1 MTCQILCVGTEL
13 LLGDIIN
20 TDGAFIARQIAELG
34 FSSYHQTVVGD
45 NPERLRESMRT
56 ALADSDILIMTGG
69 LGPTCDDITK
79 AAAAEVFSRKMYFDE
94 ATRDDI
100 EVFFKKIGREMTENN
115 LSQAMIPEGAVVF
128 YNKWG
133 TAPGIALSGEINGKM
148 KHAILLPGPPSE
160 CEPMFMEYVK
170 PYLEKLSDNK
180 IYSLNLHLYGIGE
193 SGAEQILRPIME
205 RSNNPTVAPYA
216 GEHEVR
222 IRITSRAEDLKK
234 AKEMCRSMSDII
246 RQSDVGKYIYAESDN
261 PDDAKNATVLAM
273 IGELRSRGMTLATA
287 ESCTAGMIASRV
299 GDIPGASDVFLGG
312 IVSYSNGVKKKSL
325 GVPENVLDEHGA
337 VSVECAAAMAEG
349 ARREIGSDIAVSVT
363 GIAGPGGGT
372 EKNPVG
378 TVCFG
383 VADKNG
389 TYTMVK
395 YFRGKNDRSG
405 IRRRAAAHAMML
417 VTKRLRGEI

>member
-1 MTCQILCVGTEL
+1 MICEILCVGTEI
-13 LLGDIIN
+13 LLGDIVN
-20 TDGAFIARQIAELG
+20 TDGAFIAREIAALG

-45 NPERLRESMRT
+45 NPERLREAVRT
-56 ALADSDILIMTGG
+56 ALSRSDVLIMTGG

-79 AAAAEVFSRKMYFDE
+79 LAAAEVFGRKMYFDE

-100 EVFFKKIGREMTENN
+100 EAFFKKLGREMTENN

-128 YNKWG
+128 CNKWG
-133 TAPGIALSGEINGKM
+133 TAPGIAISGEIGGEM

-160 CEPMFMEYVK
+160 CEPMFTECVK
-170 PYLEKLSDNK
+170 PYLGRLSDDT

-205 RSNNPTVAPYA
+205 ESENPTVAPYA

-222 IRITSRAEDLKK
+222 IRITARAHDLAQAKK
-234 AKEMCRSMSDII
+234 MCRSMAERI
-246 RQSDVGKYIYAESDN
+246 RGGEVGQYIYAESDN
-261 PDDAKNATVLAM
+261 PDDAKNAAVVTM
-273 IGELRSRGMTLATA
+273 INELRSRGMTFAAA
-287 ESCTAGMIASRV
+287 ESCTAGMISSGV

-312 IVSYSNGVKKKSL
+312 IVSYANEVKMNTL
-325 GVPENVLDEHGA
+325 GVPEAVLEAHGA

-349 ARREIGSDIAVSVT
+349 ARRQLGADIAVSVT

-372 EKNPVG
+372 DEKPVG

-383 VADKNG
+383 VSDARG
-389 TYTMVK
+389 TYTEVK
-395 YFRGKNDRSG
+395 YFSAKSDRSK
-405 IRRRAAAHAMML
+405 IRRRTTAHAMML
-417 VTKRLRGEI
+417 VTMRLRGEI